1 MKERLLKSK
10 RILNNMTQ
18 EEMANE
24 IGISPK
30 SYNLKENGK
39 NPFSLL
45 EVSRI
50 SEVLNLTLEEV
61 NSIFLQIDF
70 NQNYYGGGRVRWVAI

>member
-1 MKERLLKSK
+1 MKKRLLKSK

-18 EEMANE
+18 EEIAYE

-39 NPFSLL
+39 NPFSLQ
-45 EVSRI
+45 EVSKI

-61 NSIFLQIDF
+61 NNIFLQIDF
-70 NQNYYGGGRVRWVAI
+70 NQNYYGGGRGR

>member
-1 MKERLLKSK
+1 
-10 RILNNMTQ
+10 MTQ

-39 NPFSLL
+39 NYLGDCVNVFLIAYERDNSKSLTI
-45 EVSRI
+45 EI
-50 SEVLNLTLEEV
+50 
-61 NSIFLQIDF
+61 IK
-70 NQNYYGGGRVRWVAI
+70 